1 MTKKYFITCEQ
12 LEEIEHYKNMFELY
26 AEKIDA
32 LCQQEVADITVG
44 FELGRLHYQLR
55 ETFINIMEFKTAID
69 IQNLKEEKESLDII
83 GSNLKCFQEI
93 IEYYQERS
101 DMKIIAPP
109 SIEFKAG
116 MEYILFDIE
125 QILKKYGIITV
136 PEKEKINENNN

>member
-69 IQNLKEEKESLDII
+69 IQNLKEENEDFKI
-83 GSNLKCFQEI
+83 KCLQEI
-93 IEYYQERS
+93 VEYYQERS